1 VEASHKRLHRR
12 FWVEAALSSMT
23 GLLFVV
29 TLFWHHWL
37 EVFGFDPDHGDG
49 TVEWVMVSGLALM
62 SVASGVTA
70 RIEWLGMKQA
80 AGTRLP
86 TNLLNQH
93 GLRALVAR
101 Y

>member
-1 VEASHKRLHRR
+1 MEASDRRLRRR
-12 FWVEAALSSMT
+12 FWVEAALSSVT

-80 AGTRLP
+80 AGTP
-86 TNLLNQH
+86 PPD
-93 GLRALVAR
+93 
-101 Y
+101 